1 MTAARAKYHSAETRA
16 TAMRMHQ
23 SGLLPSAIA
32 AQLNIP
38 RKTVQHWV
46 YAKAEEDEKREVVV
60 KRKTKSGSGVIT
72 PPPFRRGS
80 VWGAGW

>member
-1 MTAARAKYHSAETRA
+1 MTFAHSAETRA
-16 TAMRMHQ
+16 AAMRMHQ
-23 SGLLPSAIA
+23 SGLTPSAIS

-60 KRKTKSGSGVIT
+60 QRKTSSGSGVIAPRPYRT
-72 PPPFRRGS
+72 GY
-80 VWGAGW
+80 VYGAGW

>member
-1 MTAARAKYHSAETRA
+1 MTFAHSAETRA
-16 TAMRMHQ
+16 AAMRMHQ
-23 SGLLPSAIA
+23 SGLTPSAIS

-38 RKTVQHWV
+38 RKTIQHWV

-60 KRKTKSGSGVIT
+60 KRKTSSGSGVIA
-72 PPPFRRGS
+72 PSPAYRGY